1 MPLIWQTASPLLHLQ
16 AELTGSSGCLCTP
29 CSPWQAVCTRASLAQ
44 GTLYYSKAVFEG
56 CGEGG
61 WEAGGER
68 GREGGWDEDQ
78 EEGLKGIGMGDQERG
93 WEKRWEEDGVGG
105 GVGGGEGSWE
115 EEGERGGQGNAG
127 SAGLALPCLLLP
139 CAGGTGQL
147 KLRKMSSREIWL
159 TE

>member
-1 MPLIWQTASPLLHLQ
+1 MPSIWQKANPPLHPQ

-29 CSPWQAVCTRASLAQ
+29 CSPWQAVCTQANLAQ

-68 GREGGWDEDQ
+68 GRDSGWDED
-78 EEGLKGIGMGDQERG
+78 LKGIGVGGQERG
-93 WEKRWEEDGVGG
+93 WEKCWEEHGVGG
-105 GVGGGEGSWE
+105 GVGGGDSRWE
-115 EEGERGGQGNAG
+115 EEGERGGPGDVG
-127 SAGLALPCLLLP
+127 SAGLALSCLLLP
-139 CAGGTGQL
+139 WAGGTGQL